1 MLHARL
7 ELDSTLD
14 SVYKL
19 DSLDRETR
27 QLLDSRQLDT
37 QAHAVSLDSLDSY
50 STGARQARQARPR
63 QRLDSRLDS
72 ASTEP
77 RQLDSSTARAQ
88 NQYKTKGVAAPGGR
102 AAWPGAVLAG
112 HG

>member
-19 DSLDRETR
+19 DSLDRET
-27 QLLDSRQLDT
+27 RQLDT

-72 ASTEP
+72 TSTAP
-77 RQLDSSTARAQ
+77 RRSLDSSTARQ
-88 NQYKTKGVAAPGGR
+88 PGLKRVFNPIR
-102 AAWPGAVLAG
+102 ADRNLVSLA
-112 HG
+112 